1 MIVRV
6 VTFLLSLMIA
16 NDAIAERL
24 VAQLSK
30 EEVAITANFDGS
42 EIFIYGAIKHDESD
56 KIISPL
62 EVVITVSGPTEKL
75 YVRKKSKH
83 ALIWLNTETIEIDS
97 APSFYA
103 VASTG
108 NLKEII
114 NNTENLK
121 HKISIREVIRSI
133 GNPATIKNPTDFT
146 EGLIRIRNQNN
157 LYQDLDNSI
166 SLTDETLFA
175 TTINLPSNLV
185 EGEYTMRFLLARDGK
200 VIDQLSTT
208 IPVNKVGLERWIFD
222 LSRQQ
227 PLIYGLLSLFIAI
240 FAGWLASAVFRYIRI

>member
-1 MIVRV
+1 
-6 VTFLLSLMIA
+6 MIA
-16 NDAIAERL
+16 NNAIAERL

-42 EIFIYGAIKHDESD
+42 EIFIYGAIKHDVSD

-185 EGEYTMRFLLARDGK
+185 EGEYTIRFLLARDGK

>member
-6 VTFLLSLMIA
+6 VTFLISLMIA
-16 NDAIAERL
+16 NNAIAERL

-42 EIFIYGAIKHDESD
+42 EIFIYGAIKHDVSD

-75 YVRKKSKH
+75 YVRKKSKQ

-157 LYQDLDNSI
+157 LYQGLDNSI

-185 EGEYTMRFLLARDGK
+185 EGEYTIRFLLARDGK

>member
-1 MIVRV
+1 MQQQELFEYTRECLI
-6 VTFLLSLMIA
+6 
-16 NDAIAERL
+16 
-24 VAQLSK
+24 QSK
-30 EEVAITANFDGS
+30 NQIPLYFD
-42 EIFIYGAIKHDESD
+42 
-56 KIISPL
+56 
-62 EVVITVSGPTEKL
+62 
-75 YVRKKSKH
+75 
-83 ALIWLNTETIEIDS
+83 
-97 APSFYA
+97 
-103 VASTG
+103 

-157 LYQDLDNSI
+157 LYQDLDNNI

-185 EGEYTMRFLLARDGK
+185 EGEYTIRFLLARDGK

>member
-1 MIVRV
+1 
-6 VTFLLSLMIA
+6 MIA
-16 NDAIAERL
+16 NNAIAERL
-24 VAQLSK
+24 VAQVSK

-42 EIFIYGAIKHDESD
+42 EIFIYGAIKHDVSD

-157 LYQDLDNSI
+157 LYQGLDNSI

-185 EGEYTMRFLLARDGK
+185 EGEYTIRFLLARDGK

>member
-6 VTFLLSLMIA
+6 VTFLISLMIA
-16 NDAIAERL
+16 NNAIAERL

-42 EIFIYGAIKHDESD
+42 EIFIYGAIKHDVSD
-56 KIISPL
+56 KIINPL

-157 LYQDLDNSI
+157 LYQG
-166 SLTDETLFA
+166 
-175 TTINLPSNLV
+175 P
-185 EGEYTMRFLLARDGK
+185 G
-200 VIDQLSTT
+200 
-208 IPVNKVGLERWIFD
+208 
-222 LSRQQ
+222 
-227 PLIYGLLSLFIAI
+227 
-240 FAGWLASAVFRYIRI
+240 

>member
-1 MIVRV
+1 
-6 VTFLLSLMIA
+6 MIA
-16 NDAIAERL
+16 NNAIAERL

-42 EIFIYGAIKHDESD
+42 EIFIYGAIKHDVSD

-157 LYQDLDNSI
+157 LYQGLDNSI

-185 EGEYTMRFLLARDGK
+185 EGEYTIRFLLARDGK

>member
-1 MIVRV
+1 MTLLVS
-6 VTFLLSLMIA
+6 FLITS
-16 NDAIAERL
+16 NAIAERL

-42 EIFIYGAIKHDESD
+42 EIFIYGAIKHENSNKTTD
-56 KIISPL
+56 PL
-62 EVVITVSGPTEKL
+62 EVVITVSGPAEKL
-75 YVRKKSKH
+75 HVRKKSKH
-83 ALIWLNTETIEIDS
+83 AMIWLNTETIEIDS

-108 NLKEII
+108 ALKEVI

-121 HKISIREVIRSI
+121 YKISIREVIRSI
-133 GNPATIKNPTDFT
+133 GNPATIQNPTDFT
-146 EGLIRIRNQNN
+146 EGLIRIRSENK

-185 EGEYTMRFLLARDGK
+185 EGEYTIRFLLARGGK

-240 FAGWLASAVFRYIRI
+240 FAGWLASAVFRNIRI

>member
-1 MIVRV
+1 MTLLVSFMI
-6 VTFLLSLMIA
+6 TS
-16 NDAIAERL
+16 NAIAERL

-42 EIFIYGAIKHDESD
+42 EIFIYGAIKNENSNKTTD
-56 KIISPL
+56 PL

-75 YVRKKSKH
+75 HVRKKSKH
-83 ALIWLNTETIEIDS
+83 AMIWLNTETIEIDS

-108 NLKEII
+108 ALKEVL

-121 HKISIREVIRSI
+121 YKISIREVIRSI
-133 GNPATIKNPTDFT
+133 GNPATIQNPTDFT
-146 EGLIRIRNQNN
+146 EGLIRIRSENK

-185 EGEYTMRFLLARDGK
+185 EGEYTIRFLLARDGK

-240 FAGWLASAVFRYIRI
+240 SAGWLASAVFRYIRI

>member
-1 MIVRV
+1 
-6 VTFLLSLMIA
+6 
-16 NDAIAERL
+16 
-24 VAQLSK
+24 
-30 EEVAITANFDGS
+30 
-42 EIFIYGAIKHDESD
+42 
-56 KIISPL
+56 
-62 EVVITVSGPTEKL
+62 VSGPTEKL

-185 EGEYTMRFLLARDGK
+185 EGEYTIRFLLARDGK

>member
-6 VTFLLSLMIA
+6 VTFLISLMIA
-16 NDAIAERL
+16 NNAIAERL

-42 EIFIYGAIKHDESD
+42 EIFIYGAIKHDVSD

-157 LYQDLDNSI
+157 LYQGLDNSI

-185 EGEYTMRFLLARDGK
+185 EGEYTIRFLLARDGK

-208 IPVNKVGLERWIFD
+208 IPVNKVGLERWVFD

>member
-6 VTFLLSLMIA
+6 VTFLISLMIA
-16 NDAIAERL
+16 NNAIAERL

-42 EIFIYGAIKHDESD
+42 EIFIYGAIKHDVSD

-185 EGEYTMRFLLARDGK
+185 EGEYTIRFLLARDGK

>member
-6 VTFLLSLMIA
+6 VTFLISLMIA
-16 NDAIAERL
+16 NNAIAERL

-42 EIFIYGAIKHDESD
+42 EIFIYGAIKHDVSD

-157 LYQDLDNSI
+157 LYQGLDNSI

-185 EGEYTMRFLLARDGK
+185 EGEYTIRFLLARDGK

>member
-1 MIVRV
+1 
-6 VTFLLSLMIA
+6 MIA
-16 NDAIAERL
+16 NNAIAERL

-42 EIFIYGAIKHDESD
+42 EIFIYGAIKHDVSA

-157 LYQDLDNSI
+157 LYQGLDNSI

-185 EGEYTMRFLLARDGK
+185 EGEYTIRFLLARDGK

>member
-6 VTFLLSLMIA
+6 VTFLISLMIA
-16 NDAIAERL
+16 NNAIAERL
-24 VAQLSK
+24 VAQVSK

-42 EIFIYGAIKHDESD
+42 EIFIYGAIKHDVSD

-157 LYQDLDNSI
+157 LYQGLDNSI

-185 EGEYTMRFLLARDGK
+185 EGEYTIRFLLARDGK